1 MVKTPKMRHS
11 KGRRDPVTIDLDPG
25 AVSRVVDEDAGKDA
39 AAGDA
44 AAGNA
49 AQTDEAKAEEAA
61 NASQPEAPEEPV
73 HADQVDLEPWE
84 HADAAAGQSGA
95 DTAAGAKAAEPEMPY
110 PGSDTPSDRAKPSSD
125 YNFEDATTK
134 TGETKTGETNAG
146 AGKPDARS
154 GPMAAQ
160 PKRGGLN
167 GLTAGIIGGVIAL
180 VGAGGLQF
188 AGLLGAPGSG
198 AGVSLDGVNSDI
210 ASLKSEITR
219 LKEADGNNDA
229 AAKLVGLSSGLEQVK
244 ADVAALKSAVESG
257 GAGDNGGLAAL
268 GDKVKQIET
277 AVAALG
283 KAGSAAPVDLGPL
296 NEKLADLDALVKS
309 TGEAAKAQDGRL
321 AALEQSVS
329 QLSGKVDAQASQPKI
344 ALAIAASALKAA
356 LDRGAPFSAELDT
369 LAAISPNAP
378 ELATLRPYA
387 EKGVPT
393 RAEIAS
399 QMDAAANAMVAAA
412 TPVDQNAGFLD
423 NLVSSAESL
432 VKVRPI
438 GAVEGAGAP
447 ETVARMEVAVN
458 QGDYAKAL
466 SEYDTLPAAVKTA
479 GADFAGKLKARVEVE
494 TQVDALISSAM
505 KA

>member
-11 KGRRDPVTIDLDPG
+11 KGRRDPVTIDLEPG
-25 AVSRVVDEDAGKDA
+25 AVSRIVDEDAGKDA
-39 AAGDA
+39 AVGDA
-44 AAGNA
+44 EAGNA

-95 DTAAGAKAAEPEMPY
+95 DTAARVKAAEPEMPY
-110 PGSDTPSDRAKPSSD
+110 PGSDTPSDRGNPSSD

-134 TGETKTGETNAG
+134 TGETKAAG
-146 AGKPDARS
+146 GKPDARS

-167 GLTAGIIGGVIAL
+167 GLAAGIIGGVIAL

-210 ASLKSEITR
+210 ASLKSEITG
-219 LKEADGNNDA
+219 LKEAGGNNDA

-257 GAGDNGGLAAL
+257 GAGDNAGLAAL

-309 TGEAAKAQDGRL
+309 TSEAAKTQDGRL

-399 QMDAAANAMVAAA
+399 QVDAAANAMVAAA

-423 NLVSSAESL
+423 NLMSSAESL

-447 ETVARMEVAVN
+447 ETVARMEMAVN

>member
-11 KGRRDPVTIDLDPG
+11 KSRREPVTIDLDPG
-25 AVSRVVDEDAGKDA
+25 AVSRVVDEDAAKD
-39 AAGDA
+39 
-44 AAGNA
+44 A

-73 HADQVDLEPWE
+73 HADQTDLEPWE
-84 HADAAAGQSGA
+84 HDDAAAGQ
-95 DTAAGAKAAEPEMPY
+95 AGTDAPEAKSTEPEMPY
-110 PGSDTPSDRAKPSSD
+110 PGSDTPPNRATASD
-125 YNFEDATTK
+125 YNFEDATAK
-134 TGETKTGETNAG
+134 TAETKAA
-146 AGKPDARS
+146 AGKTDARS
-154 GPMAAQ
+154 EPMTAQ

-167 GLTAGIIGGVIAL
+167 GIAAGIIGGVIAL

-188 AGLLGAPGSG
+188 AGLLGEPGSAAG
-198 AGVSLDGVNSDI
+198 ASLDGVNGEI
-210 ASLKSEITR
+210 ASLKSEIADMR
-219 LKEADGNNDA
+219 EAGNNNGA
-229 AAKLVGLSSGLEQVK
+229 SAKVDGLSSALDQVK
-244 ADVAALKSAVESG
+244 SDVAALKSAVEQG
-257 GAGDNGGLAAL
+257 GAGDNAGLAAL

-277 AVAALG
+277 TVATLG

-296 NEKLADLDALVKS
+296 NEKMAALDALVKS
-309 TGEAAKAQDGRL
+309 TGEAAKAQEGRL
-321 AALEQSVS
+321 SALEQSVS

-344 ALAIAASALKAA
+344 ALAIAASALKSA

-369 LAAISPNAP
+369 LAAISPDAP
-378 ELATLRPYA
+378 QLATLRPYA

-393 RAEIAS
+393 RTEIAS

-412 TPVDQNAGFLD
+412 TPGDQNAGFLQ
-423 NLVSSAESL
+423 NLMSSAESL

-447 ETVARMEVAVN
+447 ETVARMEVAVT

-466 SEYDTLPAAVKTA
+466 SEYDKLPQAVKAA
-479 GADFAGKLKARVEVE
+479 GADFAGKLKARIEVE
-494 TQVDALISSAM
+494 TQVDALISGAM

>member
-11 KGRRDPVTIDLDPG
+11 KSRREPVTIDLEPG
-25 AVSRVVDEDAGKDA
+25 AVSRIVDEDAAKEA
-39 AAGDA
+39 VP
-44 AAGNA
+44 
-49 AQTDEAKAEEAA
+49 TDEAKAEEAVP
-61 NASQPEAPEEPV
+61 SPQPEIPQEPV
-73 HADQVDLEPWE
+73 HAEQTDLEPWE
-84 HADAAAGQSGA
+84 HTDAAAQAGSGA
-95 DTAAGAKAAEPEMPY
+95 QPQAKAAEPELPY
-110 PGSDTPSDRAKPSSD
+110 PGSDLPPNPARPSD

-134 TGETKTGETNAG
+134 AADTRAASAKT
-146 AGKPDARS
+146 DARS
-154 GPMAAQ
+154 GPMAGQ
-160 PKRGGLN
+160 PKRGMN
-167 GLTAGIIGGVIAL
+167 GIAAGIVGGVIAL
-180 VGAGGLQF
+180 AAAGGLQF

-198 AGVSLDGVNSDI
+198 AGVSLDGVNGEI
-210 ASLKSEITR
+210 ASLKGEIAS
-219 LKEADGNNDA
+219 LKEAGGNNGA
-229 AAKLVGLSSGLEQVK
+229 SAKVEGLSAALDQVK
-244 ADVAALKSAVESG
+244 SDVAALKSTVEQG
-257 GAGDNGGLAAL
+257 GAGDNAGLAAL

-283 KAGSAAPVDLGPL
+283 KPGSAAPVDLGPL
-296 NEKLADLDALVKS
+296 NEKLAGLDALVKS

-369 LAAISPNAP
+369 LAAISPNAS

-393 RAEIAS
+393 RTEIAS
-399 QMDAAANAMVAAA
+399 QMGAAANAMVAAA
-412 TPVDQNAGFLD
+412 TPVDQNAGFLQ
-423 NLVSSAESL
+423 NLMASAESL

-466 SEYDTLPAAVKTA
+466 SEYNTLPEAAKAA
-479 GADFAGKLKARVEVE
+479 GADFAGKLKARIEVE
-494 TQVDALISSAM
+494 TQVDALISGAM

>member
-11 KGRRDPVTIDLDPG
+11 KSRREPVTIDLEPG
-25 AVSRVVDEDAGKDA
+25 AVSRIVDEDATKETA
-39 AAGDA
+39 P
-44 AAGNA
+44 
-49 AQTDEAKAEEAA
+49 TDEVKTEEAVT
-61 NASQPEAPEEPV
+61 ASQPEVPQEPV
-73 HADQVDLEPWE
+73 HADQTDLEPWE
-84 HADAAAGQSGA
+84 HADGPGRTEESAQ
-95 DTAAGAKAAEPEMPY
+95 AGAKASDAEMPY
-110 PGSDTPSDRAKPSSD
+110 PGSDLPPNPARPSD
-125 YNFEDATTK
+125 YNFEDATAKAADTRAASGK
-134 TGETKTGETNAG
+134 T
-146 AGKPDARS
+146 DARS
-154 GPMAAQ
+154 EPMAAQ
-160 PKRGGLN
+160 AKRGGMN
-167 GLTAGIIGGVIAL
+167 GIAAGIVGGVIAL
-180 VGAGGLQF
+180 AAAGGLQF

-198 AGVSLDGVNSDI
+198 AGVSLDGVNGEIASLRGEI
-210 ASLKSEITR
+210 ASLK
-219 LKEADGNNDA
+219 EAGGNNGA
-229 AAKLVGLSSGLEQVK
+229 SAKVEGLSAALDQMKS
-244 ADVAALKSAVESG
+244 DVAALKSTVEQG
-257 GAGDNGGLAAL
+257 GTGDNAGLAAL

-277 AVAALG
+277 EVAALG

-296 NEKLADLDALVKS
+296 NEKLAGLDALVKS
-309 TGEAAKAQDGRL
+309 AGEAAKAQDGRL

-393 RAEIAS
+393 RTEIAS

-412 TPVDQNAGFLD
+412 TPVDQNAGFLQ
-423 NLVSSAESL
+423 NLMASAESL

-466 SEYDTLPAAVKTA
+466 SEYNTLPKAAKAA
-479 GADFAGKLKARVEVE
+479 GADFAGKLKARIEVE
-494 TQVDALISSAM
+494 TQVDALISGAM